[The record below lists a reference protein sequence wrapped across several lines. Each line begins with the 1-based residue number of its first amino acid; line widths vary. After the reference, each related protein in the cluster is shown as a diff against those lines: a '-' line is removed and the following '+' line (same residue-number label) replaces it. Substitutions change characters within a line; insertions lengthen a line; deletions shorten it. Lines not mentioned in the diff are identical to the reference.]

1 MPISQSDEILDSITL
16 DNIDDAMYF
25 YSYILEKIMEK
36 KKKFQ
41 HNEDILMNQLKKLD
55 IKKEIKNLKR
65 SLDSETDSDSE
76 QVAKQFYALTTKKS
90 SIT

>member
-1 MPISQSDEILDSITL
+1 MPISQSDEILDSITM
-16 DNIDDAMYF
+16 DNIEDALYF
-25 YSYILEKIMEK
+25 YLYILEKIMEK

-65 SLDSETDSDSE
+65 SLDSDSDTSDSDSD
-76 QVAKQFYALTTKKS
+76 
-90 SIT
+90 

>member
-1 MPISQSDEILDSITL
+1 MPISQYDEILDSITM
-16 DNIDDAMYF
+16 DNIDDALYF

-41 HNEDILMNQLKKLD
+41 HNEEILMSQLKKLD

-65 SLDSETDSDSE
+65 SLDSDSSESESESDSE
-76 QVAKQFYALTTKKS
+76 
-90 SIT
+90 

>member
-1 MPISQSDEILDSITL
+1 MPQSQSDEILDSITM

-41 HNEDILMNQLKKLD
+41 HNEDILMSQLKKLD

-76 QVAKQFYALTTKKS
+76 
-90 SIT
+90 

>member
-1 MPISQSDEILDSITL
+1 MPISQSDEILDFITL
-16 DNIDDAMYF
+16 DNIDDCLYF
-25 YSYILEKIMEK
+25 YSYILEKIIEK

-65 SLDSETDSDSE
+65 SLDSDSDTSDSE
-76 QVAKQFYALTTKKS
+76 SDTELIYVALNKYP
-90 SIT
+90 

>member
-1 MPISQSDEILDSITL
+1 MPISQSEEILDSITM

-41 HNEDILMNQLKKLD
+41 HNEDILMSQLKKLD
-55 IKKEIKNLKR
+55 IKKEIKKLKR

-76 QVAKQFYALTTKKS
+76 
-90 SIT
+90 

>member
-1 MPISQSDEILDSITL
+1 MPISQSDKILDSITM
-16 DNIDDAMYF
+16 DNIEDALYF

-65 SLDSETDSDSE
+65 SMDSDSD
-76 QVAKQFYALTTKKS
+76 TSDSDTS
-90 SIT
+90 D

>member
-1 MPISQSDEILDSITL
+1 MPISQSDEILDSITM

-41 HNEDILMNQLKKLD
+41 HNEDILMSQLKKLD
-55 IKKEIKNLKR
+55 IKKEIKKLKR
-65 SLDSETDSDSE
+65 SLDTETDSDSE
-76 QVAKQFYALTTKKS
+76 
-90 SIT
+90 

>member
-1 MPISQSDEILDSITL
+1 MPQSQSDEILDSITM

-41 HNEDILMNQLKKLD
+41 HNEDILMSQLKKLD
-55 IKKEIKNLKR
+55 IKKEIKKLKR
-65 SLDSETDSDSE
+65 SLDSDSDTSDSE
-76 QVAKQFYALTTKKS
+76 S
-90 SIT
+90 D

>member
-16 DNIDDAMYF
+16 DNIDDAMFF
-25 YSYILEKIMEK
+25 YSYILEKIMEI

-55 IKKEIKNLKR
+55 IKKK
-65 SLDSETDSDSE
+65 
-76 QVAKQFYALTTKKS
+76 
-90 SIT
+90 

>member
-1 MPISQSDEILDSITL
+1 MPISQSDEILDSITM
-16 DNIDDAMYF
+16 DNIEDAMYF

-55 IKKEIKNLKR
+55 IKKEIK
-65 SLDSETDSDSE
+65 
-76 QVAKQFYALTTKKS
+76 
-90 SIT
+90 I

>member
-1 MPISQSDEILDSITL
+1 MPISQTDDILDSITM
-16 DNIDDAMYF
+16 DNIDDCLYF

-41 HNEDILMNQLKKLD
+41 HNEDILMSQLKKLD

-65 SLDSETDSDSE
+65 SMDSDSE
-76 QVAKQFYALTTKKS
+76 TS
-90 SIT
+90 DSE

>member
-1 MPISQSDEILDSITL
+1 M
-16 DNIDDAMYF
+16 
-25 YSYILEKIMEK
+25 
-36 KKKFQ
+36 KFQ

-76 QVAKQFYALTTKKS
+76 
-90 SIT
+90 

>member
-1 MPISQSDEILDSITL
+1 MPVSQFDEILDSITM
-16 DNIDDAMYF
+16 DNIDDCLYF

-65 SLDSETDSDSE
+65 SLDSDSDTSE
-76 QVAKQFYALTTKKS
+76 S
-90 SIT
+90 ESD

>member
-1 MPISQSDEILDSITL
+1 MPLSQSDEIFDSITM

-41 HNEDILMNQLKKLD
+41 HNEDILMSQLKKLD
-55 IKKEIKNLKR
+55 IKKEIKKLKR
-65 SLDSETDSDSE
+65 SLDTETDSDSE
-76 QVAKQFYALTTKKS
+76 S
-90 SIT
+90 E

>member
-1 MPISQSDEILDSITL
+1 MLISQSEEILDSITM

-41 HNEDILMNQLKKLD
+41 HNEDILMSQLKKLD
-55 IKKEIKNLKR
+55 IKKEIKKLKR
-65 SLDSETDSDSE
+65 SLDTETDSESE
-76 QVAKQFYALTTKKS
+76 QVAKQFYALTNKKS

>member
-1 MPISQSDEILDSITL
+1 MPISQSDEILDSITM

-41 HNEDILMNQLKKLD
+41 HNEDILMSQLKKLD

-76 QVAKQFYALTTKKS
+76 
-90 SIT
+90 